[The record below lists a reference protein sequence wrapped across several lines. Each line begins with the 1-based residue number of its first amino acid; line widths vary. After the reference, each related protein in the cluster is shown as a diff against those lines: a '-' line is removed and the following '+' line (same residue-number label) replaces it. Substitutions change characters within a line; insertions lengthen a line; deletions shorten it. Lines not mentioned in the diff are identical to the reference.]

1 MRLPGQTTWSA
12 GMCVGHVG
20 PRSYVVK
27 VGETQYRR
35 NRRQLIQA
43 NEPLPIN
50 LSPTDPPVVDSP
62 VSNSQTSQP
71 PNDIDISGHDQ
82 PQTVMLPSI
91 TTGNDSS
98 PRRSGRTPK
107 WMDDYVPS

>member
-1 MRLPGQTTWSA
+1 MCRSCQPTELCGQSWRDTVQMQPA
-12 GMCVGHVG
+12 
-20 PRSYVVK
+20 
-27 VGETQYRR
+27 
-35 NRRQLIQA
+35 
-43 NEPLPIN
+43 PLPIN

-82 PQTVMLPSI
+82 PQTVMPPSI

-98 PRRSGRTPK
+98 PRRSGRTYTTPK
-107 WMDDYVPS
+107 WMDDYVPH